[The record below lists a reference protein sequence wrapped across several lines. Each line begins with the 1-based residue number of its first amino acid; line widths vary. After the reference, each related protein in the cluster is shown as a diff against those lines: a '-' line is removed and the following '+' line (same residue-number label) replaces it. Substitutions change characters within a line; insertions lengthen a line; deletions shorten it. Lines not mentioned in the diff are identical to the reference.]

1 MLEEAIP
8 VVPYDVSAVE
18 DKSDSQPETCREQ
31 RAFVPL
37 SPALS
42 EPCSKFPF
50 LVRFTAAVSAVLIP
64 PFIALRIRVGLVQL
78 VLFPELGEF
87 WNFERRCCR
96 GKERVKSFPLFRK
109 RFLLSVS
116 LGTGHCFIRFGHSLS
131 ILGPLEKIGMEEG
144 LRGGVCPQL
153 LDLMPNKRDWIVKDD
168 GRGGEMKASQLEVE
182 SLELRLGLPASEVEK
197 DPSVLSLA
205 LFYKSSKTT
214 TTTNNKNHHCAGS
227 KRGFF
232 GTFESRT
239 EGPQQQKTSGANLKD
254 ELHQSQERKAAH
266 EAPENASAA
275 NMNSQTRSNHNMS
288 NLSSLSAWHIN
299 IRAASVPLVGWPPI
313 RTFRK
318 NFATGSSKPSPE
330 PQSGDL
336 QSKVKLENCKKGLF
350 VKINMEGIPIGR
362 KIDLSTYNSYEKLSL
377 AVEEHF
383 RDLLAAQKDP
393 STADTLK
400 DGEKQVFTGLLDGTG
415 EYSLIYEDNEGDR
428 MLVGD
433 VPWDMFV
440 SMAKRLRVIKS
451 TDLSVINVQ
460 DQYAGKELQQ
470 SVELY

>member
-1 MLEEAIP
+1 
-8 VVPYDVSAVE
+8 
-18 DKSDSQPETCREQ
+18 
-31 RAFVPL
+31 
-37 SPALS
+37 
-42 EPCSKFPF
+42 
-50 LVRFTAAVSAVLIP
+50 
-64 PFIALRIRVGLVQL
+64 
-78 VLFPELGEF
+78 
-87 WNFERRCCR
+87 
-96 GKERVKSFPLFRK
+96 
-109 RFLLSVS
+109 
-116 LGTGHCFIRFGHSLS
+116 
-131 ILGPLEKIGMEEG
+131 MEEG

-168 GRGGEMKASQLEVE
+168 GRGGEMKASQVEVE
-182 SLELRLGLPASEVEK
+182 SLELRLGLPATEEEK
-197 DPSVLSLA
+197 DPSVLSLS
-205 LFYKSSKTT
+205 LFYKSSKTTT

-266 EAPENASAA
+266 EVPENASAA
-275 NMNSQTRSNHNMS
+275 NMNSQT
-288 NLSSLSAWHIN
+288 
-299 IRAASVPLVGWPPI
+299 RAASVPLVGWPPI

-318 NFATGSSKPSPE
+318 NLATGSSKLPPE

-393 STADTLK
+393 STAETMK
-400 DGEKQVFTGLLDGTG
+400 DEEKQVFTGLLDGTG

-440 SMAKRLRVIKS
+440 STAKRLRVIRS
-451 TDLSVINVQ
+451 TDLSVIRV
-460 DQYAGKELQQ
+460 
-470 SVELY
+470 

>member
-1 MLEEAIP
+1 M
-8 VVPYDVSAVE
+8 
-18 DKSDSQPETCREQ
+18 
-31 RAFVPL
+31 
-37 SPALS
+37 
-42 EPCSKFPF
+42 
-50 LVRFTAAVSAVLIP
+50 
-64 PFIALRIRVGLVQL
+64 
-78 VLFPELGEF
+78 
-87 WNFERRCCR
+87 
-96 GKERVKSFPLFRK
+96 KSFPLFRK

-182 SLELRLGLPASEVEK
+182 SLELRLGLPATEEEK

-214 TTTNNKNHHCAGS
+214 TNNNNNKNHHCAGS

-232 GTFESRT
+232 GTFESRA

-275 NMNSQTRSNHNMS
+275 NMNSQTR
-288 NLSSLSAWHIN
+288 
-299 IRAASVPLVGWPPI
+299 AASVPLVGWPPI

-336 QSKVKLENCKKGLF
+336 QSKVKLEDCKKGLF

-383 RDLLAAQKDP
+383 QDLLAAQKDP

-451 TDLSVINVQ
+451 TDLSVIRVQ
-460 DQYAGKELQQ
+460 DQYAGKEQQQ

>member
-8 VVPYDVSAVE
+8 VVPHDVSAVE
-18 DKSDSQPETCREQ
+18 DKSGSQPETYRQ
-31 RAFVPL
+31 HAFVPL
-37 SPALS
+37 SRALS
-42 EPCSKFPF
+42 ESCSKFPF
-50 LVRFTAAVSAVLIP
+50 WVRFTAAVSAVLIP

-78 VLFPELGEF
+78 LLFPELGEF

-96 GKERVKSFPLFRK
+96 GKERVKGFPLFRK

-131 ILGPLEKIGMEEG
+131 IVGPLEKRGMEEG

-168 GRGGEMKASQLEVE
+168 GRGGEMKASQVEVE
-182 SLELRLGLPASEVEK
+182 SLELRLGLPATEEEK
-197 DPSVLSLA
+197 DSSVLSLS
-205 LFYKSSKTT
+205 LFYKSSKTTT

-266 EAPENASAA
+266 EVPENASAA
-275 NMNSQTRSNHNMS
+275 NMNSQT
-288 NLSSLSAWHIN
+288 
-299 IRAASVPLVGWPPI
+299 RAASVPLVGWPPI

-318 NFATGSSKPSPE
+318 NLATGSSKLPPE

-393 STADTLK
+393 SAAETMK
-400 DGEKQVFTGLLDGTG
+400 DEEKQVFTGLLDGTG

-440 SMAKRLRVIKS
+440 STAKRLRVIRS
-451 TDLSVINVQ
+451 TDLSVIRVQ
-460 DQYAGKELQQ
+460 EQYPGKEQQQ
-470 SVELY
+470 SVELYQEKTFPVQAFV